1 MSYQLDTATVLRYK
15 QQQRRLY
22 DVKGGGGEGEGA
34 QKNMWREGY
43 NRQEVPPTPP
53 PIIGCISTIKDLFLR
68 HETRNKRLIKEVR
81 SGTAFVESSF
91 S

>member
-1 MSYQLDTATVLRYK
+1 MSYQLDTATILRYK
-15 QQQRRLY
+15 QHQRRLY
-22 DVKGGGGEGEGA
+22 DVKGGEGEGA
-34 QKNMWREGY
+34 QKNMWRGGGY

-68 HETRNKRLIKEVR
+68 RETRNKRLIKEVR
-81 SGTAFVESSF
+81 SGTAFVERSF

>member
-1 MSYQLDTATVLRYK
+1 MSYQLDAATVLRYK
-15 QQQRRLY
+15 QQQQRLY
-22 DVKGGGGEGEGA
+22 DVNGGGGRRSAEEYVAG
-34 QKNMWREGY
+34 GY

-68 HETRNKRLIKEVR
+68 RETRNKRLIKEVR
-81 SGTAFVESSF
+81 SGTAFVESSC

>member
-15 QQQRRLY
+15 QQQRRLH
-22 DVKGGGGEGEGA
+22 DVKGGGEGEGA

-43 NRQEVPPTPP
+43 NRQEVPSTPP

-68 HETRNKRLIKEVR
+68 RETRNKRLIKEVR
-81 SGTAFVESSF
+81 SGTAFVERSF

>member
-15 QQQRRLY
+15 QHQRRLY
-22 DVKGGGGEGEGA
+22 DVKGGGGGRSAEIYVAGG
-34 QKNMWREGY
+34 GY

-68 HETRNKRLIKEVR
+68 RETRNKR
-81 SGTAFVESSF
+81 
-91 S
+91 

>member
-15 QQQRRLY
+15 QHQRRLY
-22 DVKGGGGEGEGA
+22 DVKGGGGGRSAEEYVAGGGTTD
-34 QKNMWREGY
+34 R
-43 NRQEVPPTPP
+43 RFPPTPP

-81 SGTAFVESSF
+81 SGTAFVERSF

>member
-22 DVKGGGGEGEGA
+22 DVKGGGEGA

-43 NRQEVPPTPP
+43 NRQEVPSTPP

-68 HETRNKRLIKEVR
+68 RETRNKRLIKEVR
-81 SGTAFVESSF
+81 SGAAFVERSF

>member
-15 QQQRRLY
+15 QHQRRLY

-43 NRQEVPPTPP
+43 NRQEVPSTTP
-53 PIIGCISTIKDLFLR
+53 PIIDCISTIKDLFLR
-68 HETRNKRLIKEVR
+68 RETRNKRLIKEVR